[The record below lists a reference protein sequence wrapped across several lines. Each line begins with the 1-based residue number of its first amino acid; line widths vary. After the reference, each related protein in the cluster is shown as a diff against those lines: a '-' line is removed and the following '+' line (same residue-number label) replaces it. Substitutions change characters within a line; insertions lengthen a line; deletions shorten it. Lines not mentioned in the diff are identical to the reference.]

1 MKKLLALLIFLFSA
15 LVLFGCSLL
24 SSNNSEH
31 INKEDEDLK
40 QSLPQTYSLLHYQ
53 YADNHNNEYTIV
65 IHTYDVFLINLQ
77 QGLLVSFEASNITE
91 SYFEM
96 YSMII
101 ISFGWGDS
109 QENFTIG
116 SLSKNSENKIDLV
129 IDVLYDEM
137 VGYPY
142 DRRVLVI
149 EVGKGLIGS
158 ATEVNHTFNV
168 TAVENNIDS

>member
-1 MKKLLALLIFLFSA
+1 M
-15 LVLFGCSLL
+15 LFGCSLL
-24 SSNNSEH
+24 SSNNIEQ
-31 INKEDEDLK
+31 IIIVDEDLK
-40 QSLPQTYSLLHYQ
+40 QSLPQTYSLLHYE
-53 YADNHNNEYTIV
+53 YTENHNNEYTLV
-65 IHTYDVFLINLQ
+65 IHTYDVFLINLE
-77 QGLLVSFEASNITE
+77 QGLLVSFEASNITK
-91 SYFEM
+91 SYFDM

-101 ISFGWGDS
+101 ISFGWGDT

-129 IDVLYDEM
+129 IDMLYDEL

-168 TAVENNIDS
+168 IEVKNNIDS

>member
-1 MKKLLALLIFLFSA
+1 MKQFLVLLIFLLST
-15 LVLFGCSLL
+15 LVLYGSSLL
-24 SSNNSEH
+24 SSSHFEQIHKVDDN
-31 INKEDEDLK
+31 LV
-40 QSLPQTYSLLHYQ
+40 QFLPQTYSLLHYE
-53 YADNHNNEYTIV
+53 YAENYYNEYTIV
-65 IHTYDVFLINLQ
+65 IHTYDVFLINLE

-116 SLSKNSENKIDLV
+116 NLSKNSENKIDLV

>member
-1 MKKLLALLIFLFSA
+1 MLVLSA
-15 LVLFGCSLL
+15 LVLFGCSLVS
-24 SSNNSEH
+24 SSNIEKINSD
-31 INKEDEDLK
+31 EDDLK
-40 QSLPQTYSLLHYQ
+40 QSLPQTFSLLYYE
-53 YADNHNNEYTIV
+53 YAENYYNEYTIV
-65 IHTYDVFLINLQ
+65 IHTYDVFLINLE

-96 YSMII
+96 YSMIV
-101 ISFGWGDS
+101 ISFGLGDS
-109 QENFTIG
+109 QESFTIG
-116 SLSKNSENKIDLV
+116 NLSKNSENKIDLV

-168 TAVENNIDS
+168 TVVENNIDS